1 MELIWGVAIGSLA
14 LIADALHMF
23 TDLMALVRN
32 SRLPVLTGVFQM
44 TPISDQIL
52 LPLPDSC
59 WVSTPLELASA
70 PTLTSPRSGGLEW
83 RWLAA

>member
-44 TPISDQIL
+44 TWS
-52 LPLPDSC
+52 
-59 WVSTPLELASA
+59 VSPNLVGTGVEFATPFRDGPRHQGQSVSA
-70 PTLTSPRSGGLEW
+70 DNLGKSRMPRS
-83 RWLAA
+83 